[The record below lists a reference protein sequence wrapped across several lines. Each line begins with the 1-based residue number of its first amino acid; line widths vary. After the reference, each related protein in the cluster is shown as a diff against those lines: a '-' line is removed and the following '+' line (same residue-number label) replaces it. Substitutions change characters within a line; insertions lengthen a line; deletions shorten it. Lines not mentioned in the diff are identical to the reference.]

1 MTRRDQCY
9 FVGKRAYRLHPI
21 QAAYAWYYISG
32 QLEAMGEMDIPKFRH
47 LLQMI
52 RRANILAARAD
63 TTSPISHP
71 LYESTTAINS
81 NILYFPTN

>member
-1 MTRRDQCY
+1 
-9 FVGKRAYRLHPI
+9 
-21 QAAYAWYYISG
+21 
-32 QLEAMGEMDIPKFRH
+32 MGEMDIPKFRH